1 MPSNLLNLI
10 MSDHAEP
17 QYSSLSFDERR
28 NIDAWL
34 QSLRNWRNLD
44 DLRALARRL
53 KTDEE
58 ELYSVLARDLYI
70 VFQIDGDDLI
80 VRAFYSKD
88 LVEAVRGNVASA
100 AS

>member
-10 MSDHAEP
+10 ISDHAEP

-34 QSLRNWRNLD
+34 QNLRHWRSLD
-44 DLRALARRL
+44 ELRALARRL

-58 ELYSVLARDLYI
+58 ELYSVLAKDLYI

-80 VRAFYSKD
+80 VRAIYDKG
-88 LVEAVRGNVASA
+88 AVQAFRQGLERSA
-100 AS
+100 T